1 MSVSRTGVWLQ
12 AFRLHTLPLA
22 VAAIAMGNFMA
33 WADGK
38 LDPVITGLTML
49 TAISLQILSNLAN
62 DYGDTRH
69 GADNPERVGPRR
81 MVQQGMISVDD
92 IKKGVLIFTLISLLS
107 GSFLLIV
114 SLKNIEVFGAMALF
128 VLGILAIA
136 AAIAYTATKNPYGY
150 RALGDLSVFI
160 FFGLISVLGSYF
172 LQTGI
177 LTAWVL
183 LPAAGMGLLCTG
195 VLNINNIRDIEAD
208 AQANKSTV
216 AVRLGLRKAKVYH
229 WLLLIAATLCFASFM
244 YLRGGSSMRYL
255 FLVPA
260 LLFILNAY
268 GVSNSRQPHD
278 INPYLKGLV
287 LSILA
292 FTVIYGIGLYM
303 YSSL

>member
-33 WADGK
+33 WANGK
-38 LDPVITGLTML
+38 LDPVITGLTLL

-69 GADNPERVGPRR
+69 GADNPERVGPKR
-81 MVQQGMISVDD
+81 MVQQGMISVDE

-107 GSFLLIV
+107 GSFLLILSV
-114 SLKNIEVFGAMALF
+114 KNIEVIGAMGLF

-160 FFGLISVLGSYF
+160 FFGLISVAGSYF
-172 LQTGI
+172 LQTGVI
-177 LTAWVL
+177 NAATL
-183 LPAAGMGLLCTG
+183 LPAIGMGLLCTG

-208 AQANKSTV
+208 AQANKTTV

-229 WLLLIAATLCFASFM
+229 WILLMAALICFACYM
-244 YLRGGSSMRYL
+244 YLKGGWTGRYL
-255 FLVPA
+255 FLIPG
-260 LLFILNAY
+260 LLFFINAY
-268 GVSNSRQPHD
+268 GVSKSKQPQE
-278 INPYLKGLV
+278 INPYLKRLV

-292 FTVIYGIGLYM
+292 FTISYGIGLYL
-303 YSSL
+303 YE